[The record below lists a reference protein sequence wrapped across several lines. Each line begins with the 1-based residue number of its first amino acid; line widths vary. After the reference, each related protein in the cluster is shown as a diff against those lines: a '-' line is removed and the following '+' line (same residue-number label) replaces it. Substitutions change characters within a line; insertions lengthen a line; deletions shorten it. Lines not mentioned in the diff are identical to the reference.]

1 MDREDGREGGV
12 TRDARRNAPSAERN
26 AEPIRAVLE
35 RVLPAAGLVLEIAS
49 GTGQHAAH
57 MARALPG
64 LTWQPSDVTPEA
76 LASIAAWVTAA
87 GLPNLR
93 APIALDVT
101 AEVWPVAAA
110 DAVVAINMLH
120 IAPWAAA
127 LGLVRGAARVL
138 GPGGVLCTYGPYRFD
153 GRFTAPSNES
163 FDASLRA
170 RDPDWGVRDV
180 RDIEAAAAAVG
191 FALAEVVAMPTNN
204 HTLVFRR

>member
-1 MDREDGREGGV
+1 MGRQM
-12 TRDARRNAPSAERN
+12 RDARRRAPAAERN
-26 AEPIRAVLE
+26 AGSIRAVLA
-35 RVLPAAGLVLEIAS
+35 RVLPPAGLVLEVAS

-57 MARALPG
+57 MASALPG
-64 LTWQPSDVTPEA
+64 ITWQPSDVDRDA
-76 LASIAAWVTAA
+76 LASIAAWVAAA

-93 APIALDVT
+93 APVALDVT
-101 AEVWPVAAA
+101 AETWPIAAA
-110 DAVVAINMLH
+110 DAVVSINLLH

-127 LGLVRGAARVL
+127 LGLVGGAARVL

-170 RDPDWGVRDV
+170 RDPDWGVRDA
-180 RDIEAAAAAVG
+180 RDVEAAAAAVG
-191 FALAEVVAMPTNN
+191 LALAEVIAMPANN